1 LCISAAPR
9 VSAQAHDWGQPQF
22 RSTPETWGAMRD
34 VARENSR
41 GEEAPNWIIVGIADG
56 VEGSV
61 KSVDRHEI
69 SSCLQA

>member
-1 LCISAAPR
+1 
-9 VSAQAHDWGQPQF
+9 
-22 RSTPETWGAMRD
+22 MRD